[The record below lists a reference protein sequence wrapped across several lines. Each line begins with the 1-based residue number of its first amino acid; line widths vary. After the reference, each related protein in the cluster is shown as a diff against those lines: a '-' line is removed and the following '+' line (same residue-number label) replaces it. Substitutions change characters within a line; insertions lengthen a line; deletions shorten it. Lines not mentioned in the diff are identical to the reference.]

1 MEAGGQTCIVIAHRL
16 STIRNADKIVVLS
29 KGEVIE
35 EGTHDE
41 LITKDGAYKKL
52 VQRQLMKEQAGLEIK
67 EKKAAKGKK

>member
-35 EGTHDE
+35 EGSHDE
-41 LITKDGAYKKL
+41 LIAKDGAYKKL
-52 VQRQLMKEQAGLEIK
+52 VQRQLMKEKAGLEIK